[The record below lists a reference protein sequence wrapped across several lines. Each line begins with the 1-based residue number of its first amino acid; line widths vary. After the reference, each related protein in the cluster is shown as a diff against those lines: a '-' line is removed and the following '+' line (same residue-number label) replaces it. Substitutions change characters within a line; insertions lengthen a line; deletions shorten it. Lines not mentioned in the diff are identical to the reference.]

1 MRRSRVRWAL
11 FSAAASILAAAVVI
25 VVLAL
30 RSDGPP
36 PALSPP
42 TSGPARSSQQAI
54 SAHVKTVTE
63 DCGTRSE
70 ADFGPA
76 FGDPANLVVG
86 PLAMI
91 GAAKFTPSSVVRRFR
106 GQKYPLLVKA
116 RHSVTI
122 EVPAAARTFAG
133 LGYGPLPQGEITLE
147 RAHPRVT
154 FIACG
159 EGAGSSAEGPVTFW
173 SGALVADEP
182 HCVPLDVFVDGEVVP
197 RRVFIALGV
206 RCAPTV

>member
-11 FSAAASILAAAVVI
+11 LSGAASILAAAVVI
-25 VVLAL
+25 VALAL
-30 RSDGPP
+30 RSDGPSR
-36 PALSPP
+36 ATSPP
-42 TSGPARSSQQAI
+42 TSTGSRQAI
-54 SAHVKTVTE
+54 SAHLKGVTE

-91 GAAKFTPSSVVRRFR
+91 GAAEFTPASVVRRFR

-116 RHSVTI
+116 GHSVTI
-122 EVPAAARTFAG
+122 EVPAGARAFAG

-147 RAHPRVT
+147 RAHPGVS

-159 EGAGSSAEGPVTFW
+159 EGSGSSAEGPVTFW

-182 HCVPLDVFVDGEVVP
+182 HCVPLDVFVDGELVP
-197 RRVFIALGV
+197 HRVFIALGV
-206 RCAPTV
+206 RCPRAV

>member
-11 FSAAASILAAAVVI
+11 LLAAASILATAVVI
-25 VVLAL
+25 VAFAV
-30 RSDGPP
+30 RSDERSRAMSP
-36 PALSPP
+36 PASA
-42 TSGPARSSQQAI
+42 PASQQQALPTHMK
-54 SAHVKTVTE
+54 SVTE

-76 FGDPANLVVG
+76 FRDSANLVVG
-86 PLAMI
+86 PVAMI
-91 GAAKFTPSSVVRRFR
+91 GAAEFTPASVVRRFG

-116 RHSVTI
+116 GHSVTI
-122 EVPAAARTFAG
+122 EVPAGARTFAG

-154 FIACG
+154 FIACRDRS
-159 EGAGSSAEGPVTFW
+159 GSRAEGPVTFW
-173 SGALVADEP
+173 SGGVVANAP
-182 HCVPLDVFVDGEVVP
+182 HCVPLDVFVDGEVAP

-206 RCAPTV
+206 RCARTV

>member
-11 FSAAASILAAAVVI
+11 LSAAASLLATAVVI
-25 VVLAL
+25 VALAVG
-30 RSDGPP
+30 SDGSSRVI
-36 PALSPP
+36 SPP
-42 TSGPARSSQQAI
+42 TSASAGSRQALPAHLRG
-54 SAHVKTVTE
+54 VTE

-91 GAAKFTPSSVVRRFR
+91 GAAEFTPSSVVRRFR

-159 EGAGSSAEGPVTFW
+159 EGSGSSAEGPVTFW

-182 HCVPLDVFVDGEVVP
+182 LCVPLDVFVDGEVVP